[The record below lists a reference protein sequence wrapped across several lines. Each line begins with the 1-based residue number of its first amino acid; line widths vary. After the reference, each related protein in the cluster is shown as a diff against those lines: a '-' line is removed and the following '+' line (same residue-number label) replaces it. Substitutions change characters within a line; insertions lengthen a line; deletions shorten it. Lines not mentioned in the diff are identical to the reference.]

1 MDKLDAHFL
10 LWVLLAF
17 ALGTL
22 WRPLVVELGAARWTV
37 DNQEVMR

>member
-1 MDKLDAHFL
+1 VNNFGDHAY
-10 LWVLLAF
+10 LWLVLAF

-22 WRPLVVELGAARWTV
+22 WPEVVELGAAHFTV

>member
-10 LWVLLAF
+10 LWLIVAF

-22 WRPLVVELGAARWTV
+22 WQPLVELGAARWTV

>member
-10 LWVLLAF
+10 LWLLLAF

-22 WRPLVVELGAARWTV
+22 WEPLIELGAAHFAV
-37 DNQEVMR
+37 DNVEVMR